1 MSHFGALGLLMSQ
14 SGVYEIR
21 QNSSVS
27 RFTNDDLDTIEFYS
41 APGCVTSD
49 DVATIAS
56 LLRGRLTPADLAE
69 LAKLLLA

>member
-21 QNSSVS
+21 QNNSVS
-27 RFTNDDLDTIEFYS
+27 RFTTDDLDTIKFYS

-49 DVATIAS
+49 DISAIAE
-56 LLRGRLTPADLAE
+56 LLRDRFSADEIAALIN
-69 LAKLLLA
+69 LLN